1 MSGRGPLTRES
12 KGTITG
18 FIPRKLWHD
27 GNLPDLPSVFK
38 TEFCSGASLCGH
50 RSATVW
56 CILSEVT
63 DLPSVMVLNVRGLVH
78 MWSIWAVLRLASTNG
93 QTAKRPNGQTAKR
106 PNGQGREAW
115 PLRSGYSVWGGFAAR
130 RRRRGK
136 RRSWRDGQG
145 RSRLADGGLSEAG

>member
-1 MSGRGPLTRES
+1 MTRAEQARSPSHCPKLDRFRLREVLRGE
-12 KGTITG
+12 
-18 FIPRKLWHD
+18 
-27 GNLPDLPSVFK
+27 
-38 TEFCSGASLCGH
+38 H

-106 PNGQGREAW
+106 P
-115 PLRSGYSVWGGFAAR
+115 
-130 RRRRGK
+130 
-136 RRSWRDGQG
+136 
-145 RSRLADGGLSEAG
+145 RSRSLAVAVRLLRLGRVRSAAAAKGEAAKLERRPRAV